1 VDDPGDLGGTETS
14 ICGVVHHCRTMPG
27 TAAATRIPSPL
38 THVSRG
44 PEVVTAMVEHSADA
58 AGPGTP
64 TPGPAHR
71 QVFEVRV
78 TGSVEEDVLRQLS
91 DVEVRSQEL
100 RTSLRGVFVDQAEL
114 HGFLAR
120 LRAFGLDVVE
130 VHRLPDGVAESAV
143 VSTEAEREP

>member
-1 VDDPGDLGGTETS
+1 LRRRSSLPDDAGPGGGDEDS
-14 ICGVVHHCRTMPG
+14 L
-27 TAAATRIPSPL
+27 TADARQP
-38 THVSRG
+38 G
-44 PEVVTAMVEHSADA
+44 PEGVTAMVEPSADA
-58 AGPGTP
+58 AGQGVSAPGS
-64 TPGPAHR
+64 GR
-71 QVFEVRV
+71 REVFEVRV

-130 VHRLPDGVAESAV
+130 VHRLPDSVAESAT